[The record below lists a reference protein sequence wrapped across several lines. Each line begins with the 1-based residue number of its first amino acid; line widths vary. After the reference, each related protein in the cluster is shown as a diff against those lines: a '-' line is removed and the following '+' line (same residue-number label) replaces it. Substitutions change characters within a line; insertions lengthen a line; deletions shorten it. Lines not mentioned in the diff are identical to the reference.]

1 MKMKLICKHLQLV
14 QAGKFSIARGI
25 LKLLSTGSI
34 TLYFDDVSNEIEG
47 ILDKLNVKYSIN
59 RRGIITYRI

>member
-1 MKMKLICKHLQLV
+1 MKMKLMYKHIQLV

-25 LKLLSTGSI
+25 LKLLNTGHI
-34 TLYFDDVSNEIEG
+34 VLYFGDVSDEIDRV
-47 ILDKLNVKYSIN
+47 LDKLNVKCSIN